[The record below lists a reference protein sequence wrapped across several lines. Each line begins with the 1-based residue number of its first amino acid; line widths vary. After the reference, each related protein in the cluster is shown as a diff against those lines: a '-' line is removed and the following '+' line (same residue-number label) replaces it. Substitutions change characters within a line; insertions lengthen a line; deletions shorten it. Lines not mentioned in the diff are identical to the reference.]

1 MSCCA
6 KPIRKSRQIKYR
18 EIYDKYKRFLIE
30 EANARKTPTN
40 LSSVSYTIYDNY
52 GNDTSTETIQE
63 PYVSPYHYR
72 EEFTKEEFRIL
83 KNIFKINI

>member
-1 MSCCA
+1 
-6 KPIRKSRQIKYR
+6 
-18 EIYDKYKRFLIE
+18 LIE

-40 LSSVSYTIYDNY
+40 LSSASYTIYDNY
-52 GNDTSTETIQE
+52 GNDTSSETIRE

-72 EEFTKEEFRIL
+72 EEFTKEEIRIL

>member
-6 KPIRKSRQIKYR
+6 KPIRKSRQIKYM
-18 EIYDKYKRFLIE
+18 EIYNKYKRFLIE
-30 EANARKTPTN
+30 EANAQKTPTH
-40 LSSVSYTIYDNY
+40 LSSASYTIYDNY
-52 GNDTSTETIQE
+52 GNDTSSETIRE

-72 EEFTKEEFRIL
+72 EEFTKEEIRIL

>member
-18 EIYDKYKRFLIE
+18 EIYNKYKRFLIE
-30 EANARKTPTN
+30 DANARKTHTN
-40 LSSVSYTIYDNY
+40 LSSASYTIYDNY
-52 GNDTSTETIQE
+52 GNDTSSETIRE

-72 EEFTKEEFRIL
+72 EEFTKEEIRIL

>member
-18 EIYDKYKRFLIE
+18 EIYNKYKRFLIE

-40 LSSVSYTIYDNY
+40 LSSPSYTIYDNY
-52 GNDTSTETIQE
+52 ENDTSSETIRA

-72 EEFTKEEFRIL
+72 EEFTKEEIRIL
-83 KNIFKINI
+83 RNIFKINI

>member
-30 EANARKTPTN
+30 EQNFKNTSVY
-40 LSSVSYTIYDNY
+40 LSSSTYTICNNY
-52 GNDTSTETIQE
+52 KNDTSSETIK
-63 PYVSPYHYR
+63 SPYEPIYHYK
-72 EEFTKEEFRIL
+72 EEFTKEEIRIL
-83 KNIFKINI
+83 KNIYHVII

>member
-18 EIYDKYKRFLIE
+18 EIYNKYKRFLIE
-30 EANARKTPTN
+30 DTNARKTPTS
-40 LSSVSYTIYDNY
+40 LSSASYTIYDNY
-52 GNDTSTETIQE
+52 GNDTSSETIRE

-72 EEFTKEEFRIL
+72 EEFTKEEIRIL

>member
-18 EIYDKYKRFLIE
+18 EIYNKYKRFLIE

-40 LSSVSYTIYDNY
+40 LSSASYTIYDNY
-52 GNDTSTETIQE
+52 ENDTSSETIRP
-63 PYVSPYHYR
+63 PYVSPYYG
-72 EEFTKEEFRIL
+72 EEFTKEEIRIL

>member
-1 MSCCA
+1 MSCYA

-18 EIYDKYKRFLIE
+18 KIYDKYKRFLIE
-30 EANARKTPTN
+30 GANARKTPIN
-40 LSSVSYTIYDNY
+40 LSSASYTIYDNY
-52 GNDTSTETIQE
+52 KNDTSSETIRD

-72 EEFTKEEFRIL
+72 EEFTKEEIRIL